1 MSSELRHLR
10 GLAAAVADPHGR
22 VVASYVDTHR
32 PLIAHMLE
40 HAIERRSALFVAP
53 GVLIARAF
61 AAIGERVSTKVA
73 EAPCVALVC
82 TVATV
87 RSMARDSGVGEVD
100 EAVAKALALL
110 PGCPRASAIMAV
122 ICDHEGS
129 WLRSVSIAG
138 PSHRDIAK
146 GGAA

>member
-1 MSSELRHLR
+1 VSSELRHLR
-10 GLAAAVADPHGR
+10 GLAEAVADPQGR

-53 GVLIARAF
+53 GMLIARAF
-61 AAIGERVSTKVA
+61 AATGERVSAKVA

-87 RSMARDSGVGEVD
+87 RSMARDSGAGEVD
-100 EAVAKALALL
+100 KAVDKALALL
-110 PGCPRASAIMAV
+110 PGCPRSAIMAV

-146 GGAA
+146 VGAA